1 MFLSKSRKIHI
12 KAREKGD
19 HLGFLN
25 IHSVAKYQNIEGGE
39 GLFGKIKKFRKKSSQ
54 CRKKNRKAGPSS
66 VIQYC
71 MIR

>member
-25 IHSVAKYQNIEGGE
+25 IHSVAKYQSIEGGE
-39 GLFGKIKKFRKKSSQ
+39 GFFGDIKKISKKKLTVP
-54 CRKKNRKAGPSS
+54 KKKIEKRDPLVLSGI
-66 VIQYC
+66 V
-71 MIR
+71 